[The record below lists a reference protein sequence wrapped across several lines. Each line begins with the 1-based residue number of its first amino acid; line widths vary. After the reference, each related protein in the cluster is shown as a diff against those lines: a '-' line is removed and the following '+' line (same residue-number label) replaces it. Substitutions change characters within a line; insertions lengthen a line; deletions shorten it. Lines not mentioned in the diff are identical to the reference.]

1 MSLPI
6 AVIIP
11 LVAQFLTLSLKIAD
25 IIDRSGDVSV
35 EDKLAM
41 KEAIKTASDNVTYW
55 NKEGT

>member
-41 KEAIKTASDNVTYW
+41 KAAIKKASDNVTYW
-55 NKEGT
+55 IEDGT